1 MLWGGIAGPI
11 MHRLSLHVPLLL
23 LWICF
28 TLWFEVALFRLSATT
43 CSFPRDLSSDYAVR
57 ATYAVIADP
66 QLTDVGSYERGLSA
80 FWPLQNLIE
89 WSSDSFMRRAYAH
102 AVQTLNADGELFL
115 GDMFDTAA
123 FGSDELFLR
132 SFKRFSYIFPA
143 TSFRLFVPG
152 NHDLGLMSAY
162 SSKRRLRYNR
172 HFGASDFEFEST
184 LVPFRFVGI
193 NAPAISSGSCSPQP
207 PVTHFLVDLFVIAA
221 AERLLPRAHA
231 LSAFRFVSFCNK
243 SSPAPEIDCP
253 QWMAGPRGFAD
264 AHADSKLSMAV

>member
-1 MLWGGIAGPI
+1 MLWDGIAGPI

-23 LWICF
+23 LWICL
-28 TLWFEVALFRLSATT
+28 TLWFEVALFRLSATS
-43 CSFPRDLSSDYAVR
+43 CSFPHDSSEYAVR
-57 ATYAVIADP
+57 ATYAVISDP

-80 FWPLQNLIE
+80 SWPLQNLIE

-143 TSFRLFVPG
+143 TSLRLFVPG

-184 LVPFRFVGI
+184 HVPFRFVGI
-193 NAPAISSGSCSPQP
+193 NAPAISSGSCSPP
-207 PVTHFLVDLFVIAA
+207 TPFY
-221 AERLLPRAHA
+221 A
-231 LSAFRFVSFCNK
+231 LSSSMLYDDGCRTLVELRSRSFRFVSFCNK
-243 SSPAPEIDCP
+243 SSLAPEIDCP
-253 QWMAGPRGFAD
+253 RWMEGPRGFAD